1 MIAEVE
7 TAGFAITLQKLQDYR
22 IPETPL
28 DTLTDR
34 QQEVLEVAYD
44 LGYDD
49 VSRGSSTSEIA
60 AELGVDD
67 PMVAKHLQR
76 AEHNL
81 LEIILG

>member
-28 DTLTDR
+28 DALTDR

-44 LGYDD
+44 LGYYD
-49 VSRGSSTSEIA
+49 VPRGSSTSEIA

-67 PMVAKHLQR
+67 STVAKHLQR